1 MPDQPQMP
9 TAASAAVLA
18 AIDFSTARS
27 HARHQSL
34 SSTAS
39 ADSVLEAVVE
49 DPKESAVGPQDST
62 WASPALASAAQ
73 APVLTYHDGTSGDSI
88 ATIASTFHARQEP
101 ARKRFKAPF
110 QPHILDRDVGNPK
123 PWMKGRKT
131 ISRDKRSYF
140 TTLFGITVGFALG
153 LYSIIS
159 GCLDVE
165 RDKYDLLL
173 DEQFDGDS
181 LNSSAWRVEQ
191 RVGGGESNDF
201 TWFTGHNSYV
211 ADGSLWIVPTLT
223 NDTLLSTDY
232 ALMNDTYLQ
241 LGSACDS
248 IHQSDCFIAADTEN
262 NQTLVIPPVQS
273 AMITTRGKINMQY
286 GRVVMRARTPTGDW
300 LWPQI
305 SLVSEHEEY
314 GVYPASGLIT
324 VFESRGNKAQHRLD
338 QLNNEMVSGLHWGPA
353 GASSYDRFYLT
364 QGLFKLYRR
373 FFNTQ
378 YYEFG
383 IDWTPRSISIWI
395 NSRTRI
401 AFRYGFG
408 TKKFWDVGNF
418 GYSYSNGT
426 IITNPWANAENVH
439 TAPFDKSMYLRIA
452 LLAGGTDGYWL
463 DDLPDKPWRNS
474 DARPQAMQ
482 RFLDYV
488 GVWMPTWPSGDK
500 IRQRGLAIDSVQLY
514 QWAGRK

>member
-1 MPDQPQMP
+1 MP
-9 TAASAAVLA
+9 TATSAAVLA

-140 TTLFGITVGFALG
+140 TTLFGITVGLALG

-181 LNSSAWRVEQ
+181 LNSSAWRIEQ
-191 RVGGGESNDF
+191 RVGGGESVRCLF
-201 TWFTGHNSYV
+201 
-211 ADGSLWIVPTLT
+211 AAP
-223 NDTLLSTDY
+223 LS
-232 ALMNDTYLQ
+232 A
-241 LGSACDS
+241 
-248 IHQSDCFIAADTEN
+248 QSDFPSLRRT
-262 NQTLVIPPVQS
+262 TSRGSPVTTHTSPMAPSGSSQPS
-273 AMITTRGKINMQY
+273 QTTRY
-286 GRVVMRARTPTGDW
+286 SRPTTRVP
-300 LWPQI
+300 L
-305 SLVSEHEEY
+305 
-314 GVYPASGLIT
+314 
-324 VFESRGNKAQHRLD
+324 
-338 QLNNEMVSGLHWGPA
+338 
-353 GASSYDRFYLT
+353 
-364 QGLFKLYRR
+364 LFFRPS
-373 FFNTQ
+373 
-378 YYEFG
+378 
-383 IDWTPRSISIWI
+383 PR
-395 NSRTRI
+395 
-401 AFRYGFG
+401 
-408 TKKFWDVGNF
+408 V
-418 GYSYSNGT
+418 
-426 IITNPWANAENVH
+426 
-439 TAPFDKSMYLRIA
+439 
-452 LLAGGTDGYWL
+452 
-463 DDLPDKPWRNS
+463 
-474 DARPQAMQ
+474 
-482 RFLDYV
+482 
-488 GVWMPTWPSGDK
+488 
-500 IRQRGLAIDSVQLY
+500 
-514 QWAGRK
+514 